1 MILNNGDSQ
10 SKLNSKRNR
19 YFWFLGLSAIFAL
32 LIFHL
37 NRLTLFTSDDYT
49 YHFVYQGY
57 LPTAHPKRINGLFS
71 IVKSQINHWQ
81 LWNGRF
87 VAHSIVQFFLQ
98 FKKVYFDV
106 FNTLAYLT
114 LMFLLLSISKV
125 KEVVKITPVSY
136 LLLFIFLWF
145 YLPEIGKS
153 VLWVSGSGNYLWT
166 SVIYLTYFKC
176 IISIAN
182 REISNL
188 KGIGIMI
195 LGFLAG
201 ACNENS
207 SPALLLMA
215 FLYLIIHYPYKS
227 KGTIFGLGSL
237 FTGGLGFL
245 LMIKSPGSQKRGGM
259 ALNFDVLKNNF
270 RLILDSLI
278 QNYWLI
284 YILIII
290 LLIILVIKKV
300 QLSKVQLSI
309 ETVSLLSIL
318 VIGHFASTFALVLSP
333 ETPKRTFFGAVL
345 FIGIVLFSL
354 INILNQRI
362 RKSVFVISLLLM
374 ILFVQSYLSVNND
387 LTKSFKEVSNQY
399 SILYDAPQNSDVML
413 PLLST
418 PKTDYNA
425 YQLTSNV
432 KTDPNDWFN
441 RWMAVYFEKK
451 TITGY

>member
-37 NRLTLFTSDDYT
+37 NRLTLFTSDDCT

-145 YLPEIGKS
+145 YLPEIGKT

-259 ALNFDVLKNNF
+259 ALNFEVLKNNF

-290 LLIILVIKKV
+290 LLIK
-300 QLSKVQLSI
+300 KVQLSI

>member
-19 YFWFLGLSAIFAL
+19 YFCFLGLSAIFAL

-227 KGTIFGLGSL
+227 KGTIFGLG
-237 FTGGLGFL
+237 FL

-290 LLIILVIKKV
+290 LLIILVIK
-300 QLSKVQLSI
+300 KVQLSI

>member
-49 YHFVYQGY
+49 YHCVYQGY

-300 QLSKVQLSI
+300 QLSI

>member
-19 YFWFLGLSAIFAL
+19 YFWFLGLSAIFTL

-290 LLIILVIKKV
+290 LLIK
-300 QLSKVQLSI
+300 KVQLSI